1 MSTLNVSN
9 ITDGTDTVGTS
20 YVVNGSAKAWVN
32 VIYTSGTPSSIGS
45 LNVSSIADINLGT
58 YEVSFSSSFN
68 SANDMAVGGTG
79 CSGTGATNLVTL
91 SHADLNASAQTMKV
105 SNGVDQALDQKN
117 TAIFHGDLA

>member
-1 MSTLNVSN
+1 LSEIRATTISDAAGTGPITLTKQSA
-9 ITDGTDTVGTS
+9 
-20 YVVNGSAKAWVN
+20 AKAWVN